1 MATLTRADIEVR
13 IARLTKRFGFT
24 GTDSTERVLDMAL
37 EYLDDSTAEPKPL
50 YTRERRDAVAQKNAD
65 DMAKAGYLDDD
76 TNRPR
81 GIPP

>member
-1 MATLTRADIEVR
+1 MTALTGADIELR
-13 IARLTKRFGFT
+13 IARLAKRLGFT
-24 GTDSTERVLDMAL
+24 GKDSTERVLDMAL

-50 YTRERRDAVAQKNAD
+50 YTREGRDAVAQKNAD
-65 DMAKAGYLDDD
+65 DMDKAGYLDED

>member
-1 MATLTRADIEVR
+1 MATLTGANIEVR
-13 IARLTKRFGFT
+13 IARLAKRLGFT

-50 YTRERRDAVAQKNAD
+50 YTRERRDAVAQENAD

>member
-1 MATLTRADIEVR
+1 MATLTGADIEVR
-13 IARLTKRFGFT
+13 IAGLAKRLGFT

-37 EYLDDSTAEPKPL
+37 EHLDDSTAEPKPL
-50 YTRERRDAVAQKNAD
+50 YTRARRDAIARKNAD

-76 TNRPR
+76 ANRPR